1 MKLGMTYYTEN
12 SCPTLCRKVNVNAV
26 ELENRKEISIIL
38 RSLRRS
44 KYPGAVE
51 AAKTLW
57 RVHTGFKKCPH
68 CGTLVR
74 EIYGGYFP
82 YSRGYQGVC
91 SKCYDLIRDEIR
103 RQEKSNLKQGR

>member
-1 MKLGMTYYTEN
+1 MKLGMTCYTEN
-12 SCPTLCRKVNVNAV
+12 SCPTLYRKVNANAV

-44 KYPGAVE
+44 KYPGAAE

-68 CGTLVR
+68 CDTLVR
-74 EIYGGYFP
+74 EIYCGYFP
-82 YSRGYQGVC
+82 WGYHGVC
-91 SKCYDLIRDEIR
+91 SKCYDLIRDKIR
-103 RQEKSNLKQGR
+103 RQEKYND